1 MKITMAPYMFVNIL
15 LLFLA
20 PVGYLCKRSLSHI
33 FALLSV
39 LVLYPIFVYIYKAG
53 PLNAIFS
60 IFVFDCLL
68 MGFVKYRDI
77 MDETRRE
84 WGTRLQAKEETD
96 RRFSEESAHL
106 EAKASEII
114 NKEIMVVT
122 LYEITKSMSVSL
134 RFDSIFSIFSA
145 FLKENFASFRKG
157 ELVILKGIDGRL
169 TVDRRY
175 SVCGVNQTDLCESK
189 MDYEALIELLM
200 ENVNAVYLTREKD
213 ELDFIKLHMDKET
226 FVFFAIPL
234 LSERKMVGILT
245 IENLPFDDIER
256 FAILAAQ
263 FALEIKKVLL
273 YETVEELAITDGLTE
288 LYVRRYFFERLEEE
302 LKRSKRHNFKF
313 VFLMI
318 DIDNFKTIN
327 DTYGH
332 LVGDCILKDAGRI
345 IKENSREIDLAAR
358 YGGEEYSLVLPNTGR
373 EDGKVVAERIR
384 ARIEDNI
391 FKAYDERLKVTVSVG
406 ISVYPDDSSEVKGLV
421 EKADKALYAAKDSG
435 KNIVCVYER

>member
-1 MKITMAPYMFVNIL
+1 MNSINVMYTILVFGFL
-15 LLFLA
+15 LL
-20 PVGYLCKRSLSHI
+20 
-33 FALLSV
+33 
-39 LVLYPIFVYIYKAG
+39 
-53 PLNAIFS
+53 
-60 IFVFDCLL
+60 
-68 MGFVKYRDI
+68 GFIKYRQTI
-77 MDETRRE
+77 GEMRKE
-84 WGTRLQAKEETD
+84 WGTRLQAKEEAC
-96 RRFSEESAHL
+96 REFSEENSRL
-106 EAKASEII
+106 EALVSEII

-134 RFDSIFSIFSA
+134 KFDSIFSIFSA
-145 FLKENFASFRKG
+145 FLKENFASFRKS

-169 TVDRRY
+169 TVDRTYR
-175 SVCGVNQTDLCESK
+175 VCGVKETDLCESK
-189 MDYEALIELLM
+189 MGYEALIELLI

-213 ELDFIKLHMDKET
+213 ELKFVKLHMDKET

-245 IENLPFDDIER
+245 VENLPFDDIER
-256 FAILAAQ
+256 FTILAAQ

-313 VFLMI
+313 IFLMI

-332 LVGDCILKDAGRI
+332 LVGDVILKDVGRI

-373 EDGKVVAERIR
+373 EDGRVVAERIR
-384 ARIEDNI
+384 GRIEENI

-421 EKADKALYAAKDSG
+421 ERADKALYTAKDSG
-435 KNIVCVYER
+435 KNIVSVYGKPRIN

>member
-1 MKITMAPYMFVNIL
+1 MNSINVMYTILVFGFL
-15 LLFLA
+15 LL
-20 PVGYLCKRSLSHI
+20 
-33 FALLSV
+33 
-39 LVLYPIFVYIYKAG
+39 
-53 PLNAIFS
+53 
-60 IFVFDCLL
+60 
-68 MGFVKYRDI
+68 GFIKYRQTI
-77 MDETRRE
+77 GEMRKE
-84 WGTRLQAKEETD
+84 WGTRLQAKEEAC
-96 RRFSEESAHL
+96 REFSEESSRL
-106 EAKASEII
+106 EALVSEII

-122 LYEITKSMSVSL
+122 LYEITKSMSVSIK
-134 RFDSIFSIFSA
+134 FNSIFSIFSA
-145 FLKENFASFRKG
+145 FLKENFASFRKS

-169 TVDRRY
+169 TVDRTYR
-175 SVCGVNQTDLCESK
+175 VCGVKETDLCESK
-189 MDYEALIELLM
+189 MGYGALIELLI

-213 ELDFIKLHMDKET
+213 ELDFVKLHMDKET

-245 IENLPFDDIER
+245 VENLPFDDIER
-256 FAILAAQ
+256 FTILAAQ

-313 VFLMI
+313 IFLMI

-332 LVGDCILKDAGRI
+332 LVGDVILKDVGRI

-373 EDGKVVAERIR
+373 EDGRVVAERIR
-384 ARIEDNI
+384 GRIEENI

-406 ISVYPDDSSEVKGLV
+406 VSVYPDDSSEVKGLV

-435 KNIVCVYER
+435 KNIVSVYGKPRIN